1 MKVNITLDEKEQ
13 QLLETIY
20 EDNDKDAALKF
31 VLDVIRPK
39 VHEHTKTDIKCGN
52 IFTPGAEK
60 K

>member
-1 MKVNITLDEKEQ
+1 MKVSITLDEKDQ
-13 QLLETIY
+13 QLIETIF

-39 VHEHTKTDIKCGN
+39 VHEQTKSDIKCGN
-52 IFTPGAEK
+52 IFNPGAEK

>member
-13 QLLETIY
+13 QLIETIF

-31 VLDVIRPK
+31 VLEVIRPK
-39 VHEHTKTDIKCGN
+39 VHEHTRSDIKCGN
-52 IFTPGAEK
+52 IFSTSGEK